1 MAIFKHLFSVF
12 ASRETKAKRNS
23 LQTMWLFN
31 SCPEFDHDTLRHV
44 KKNINSWNS
53 STCKAL
59 QLPFM
64 NLTDF
69 EINQLGGH
77 PYWPVKKL
85 VSYFLASWIGQL
97 FYANEVRGQ

>member
-1 MAIFKHLFSVF
+1 
-12 ASRETKAKRNS
+12 
-23 LQTMWLFN
+23 MWLFN

-69 EINQLGGH
+69 EINQLGAT
-77 PYWPVKKL
+77 L
-85 VSYFLASWIGQL
+85 IGQL
-97 FYANEVRGQ
+97 KNWSAIFWPVRLASYFMQMKFEVSDLEF